1 MKALIILIGMI
12 VTGVIAIATAD
23 KNISGTWLMQQGD
36 SPAYPPVLRINMN
49 EGIWE
54 GKMDIPQQELYNK
67 KVHSIRV
74 KGDSVFITVY
84 KNGSTIFARVINDTA
99 ITGVMQ
105 TEGRQDAVKFKK
117 I

>member
-1 MKALIILIGMI
+1 MKAFIILIGMI
-12 VTGVIAIATAD
+12 VTGVIAVATAG

-36 SPAYPPVLRINMN
+36 SADYPPVLRITMN

-105 TEGRQDAVKFKK
+105 MEDRQDAVKFKK